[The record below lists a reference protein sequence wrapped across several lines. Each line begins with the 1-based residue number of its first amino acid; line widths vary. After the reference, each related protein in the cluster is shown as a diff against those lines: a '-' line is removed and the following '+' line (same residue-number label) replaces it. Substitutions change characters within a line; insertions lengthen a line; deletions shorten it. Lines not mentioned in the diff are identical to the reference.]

1 MRVQGRIFEDGG
13 FWLAEVPILD
23 AMTQGTSKED
33 ALDMAKDLVETLA
46 NRPGFSVTVHAGADG
61 NIELGSDDAAGLMA
75 LIRRRRRAC
84 KRALDAHGAPQR
96 GSELRAH
103 PRGCSRQISDHFNP
117 LLHRAMQVSGHSLC
131 VRTSRNRLTCA
142 CR

>member
-84 KRALDAHGAPQR
+84 KRALDAPRRPAA
-96 GSELRAH
+96 RA
-103 PRGCSRQISDHFNP
+103 
-117 LLHRAMQVSGHSLC
+117 
-131 VRTSRNRLTCA
+131 
-142 CR
+142 